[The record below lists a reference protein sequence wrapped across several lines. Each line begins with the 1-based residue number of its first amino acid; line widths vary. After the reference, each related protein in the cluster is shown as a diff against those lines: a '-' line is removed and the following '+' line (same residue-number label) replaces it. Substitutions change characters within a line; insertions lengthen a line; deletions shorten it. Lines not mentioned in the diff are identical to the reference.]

1 MNRMNWYPGHIEK
14 AKHEMSRVLKAVDVV
29 VEVLDARAPA
39 ASRAYEHQKLFSQK
53 RRFVVLTKKDLAD
66 PVVTDRWCR
75 SISQILPC
83 VALSPKNDEP
93 KTLLK
98 KIEKLYEPRFGELR
112 LMIVGIPNVGKS
124 TLINWLGGRKSTRV
138 GAQPGITRGLQWIR
152 VSPSF
157 LVLDTPGIVYPYV
170 FNRLLA
176 AKLMLIGSIDVD
188 KVDPW
193 QVLDEL
199 ETLLRPIIGSADL
212 VEFLENFGRS
222 RGFISKGGVVN
233 KETAL
238 KRLIR
243 EFSEGKFDPISLED
257 SSEYRFQ

>member
-53 RRFVVLTKKDLAD
+53 RRFIVLTKKDLAD
-66 PVVTDRWCR
+66 PVV
-75 SISQILPC
+75 
-83 VALSPKNDEP
+83 
-93 KTLLK
+93 
-98 KIEKLYEPRFGELR
+98 FGELR

-157 LVLDTPGIVYPYV
+157 LVLDTPGIVYPCV